1 MHFGVNSNT
10 GRLRSVAMWRPGAI
24 LEADHEIWHYGKPI
38 NADALRTQFERF
50 TSLVEESGAQIH
62 WLPDDPGDGLADSVF
77 VYDPSFTFPQGAVV
91 MNLGKGLRTDEAAL
105 HQTFYES
112 VGLPVLG
119 SIEAPGSIEGGD
131 CYWLDGTTLAVGR
144 GFRTNQSGIDQ
155 LRAIVE
161 PLGTAV
167 EAYDLVYL
175 KGPEACLHLMSVCS
189 PLADDLAIVYA
200 PLMPTALYQRMEQL
214 GIELLHAPD
223 DEFEA
228 SGGLNLN
235 VLATAPREVIAIDGF
250 PGTAQLMRDAGCEV
264 KLFDASELCLP
275 CEGGPTCLTRP
286 LARD

>member
-1 MHFGVNSNT
+1 MNFGVNSNT
-10 GRLRSVAMWRPGAI
+10 GRLRSVAMRRPGAI
-24 LEADHEIWHYGKPI
+24 LEADSERWHYAKPI
-38 NADALRTQFERF
+38 NPDVLLSQYETFA
-50 TSLVEESGAQIH
+50 SLVEESGAEIH
-62 WLPDDPGDGLADSVF
+62 WIADDPADDLADSVF

-91 MNLGKGLRTDEAAL
+91 MNLGKPLRSAESDL
-105 HQTFYES
+105 HANFYKS
-112 VGLPVLG
+112 LGIPVLG
-119 SIEAPGSIEGGD
+119 SIESPGSIEGGD
-131 CYWLDGTTLAVGR
+131 CYWLDDTTLAVGR

-155 LRAIVE
+155 LRSIVE
-161 PLGTAV
+161 PHGIAI

-189 PLADDLAIVYA
+189 PLAPDLAMVYA

-214 GIELLHAPD
+214 GIELLHAPT

-235 VLATAPREVIAIDGF
+235 ILATAPREVIAIDGF
-250 PGTAQLMRDAGCEV
+250 PRTAQLLRLAGCDV

-286 LARD
+286 LGRD